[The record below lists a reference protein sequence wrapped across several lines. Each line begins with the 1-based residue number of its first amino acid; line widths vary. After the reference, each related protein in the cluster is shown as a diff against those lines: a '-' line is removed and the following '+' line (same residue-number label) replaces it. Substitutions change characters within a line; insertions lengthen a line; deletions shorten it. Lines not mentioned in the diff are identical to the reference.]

1 MRQWNRSYELIVGI
15 GDRAVVITD
24 LEIQFEVT
32 KSQRGVIPNQLVL
45 DVYNMNADHRA
56 RVTSVPKE
64 QRFIQLSVGYGGVNT
79 LLYRGQS
86 NNVINVREQ
95 LERTVPRFEPDLVIY
110 LVNKND
116 FNEPVHFTPLSYSHV
131 LLHLRFL
138 WHFTVGKKIRLMQRD
153 GADRLA
159 MFGREV
165 DRMTRF
171 LAERGTPFVVGF
183 LRWSNSR
190 AVWEADYGEPPF
202 WRQLVNVHAVVDGKP
217 RVDGHYARAA
227 HRRMAAFFCEVIAE
241 AEDAGC
247 EPPGFRRDA
256 VAARPGPAPGS

>member
-1 MRQWNRSYELIVGI
+1 M
-15 GDRAVVITD
+15 
-24 LEIQFEVT
+24 
-32 KSQRGVIPNQLVL
+32 
-45 DVYNMNADHRA
+45 
-56 RVTSVPKE
+56 
-64 QRFIQLSVGYGGVNT
+64 
-79 LLYRGQS
+79 
-86 NNVINVREQ
+86 
-95 LERTVPRFEPDLVIY
+95 ERTVPRFDPDLVIY

-138 WHFTVGKKIRLMQRD
+138 WHFTVGKKIRLMQRG

-171 LAERGTPFVVGF
+171 LADRGTPFLVGF

-190 AVWEADYGEPPF
+190 AVWESDYGEPPF
-202 WRQLVNVHAVVDGKP
+202 RRELVNVRSVVHGQP

-227 HRRMAAFFCEVIAE
+227 HRRMAALFCQVIAGSG
-241 AEDAGC
+241 DGRC
-247 EPPGFRRDA
+247 VPPRFHRDA